1 MLVGTASGASA
12 DAVTSHISY
21 NRGTLTAAGL
31 GCDPVYFICGVGT
44 FDGQPATFAF
54 YPPTDEGQFVG
65 DCFEYSE
72 VDEVV
77 ELQDGSGSLLLRHT
91 VTICPPTPNWWKN
104 RGLASFGNP
113 WDLARSAGGSSG
125 GSAAALAARMVPA
138 ATGTDTAGSP
148 VLLENWYYA
157 IWSYNGFAE
166 TNHPLNP
173 FRDPLQDHARAQ
185 HHQAPREPGQPADV
199 IGGDDA
205 LPVDL
210 GEERSA
216 LVTKVGDG
224 GGAHGCS
231 S

>member
-31 GCDPVYFICGVGT
+31 GCGPVYFICGVGT

-54 YPPTDEGQFVG
+54 YPPTDEGRFVG

-113 WDLARSAGGSSG
+113 WDLESVWTVVSGTGVYADASGSGSWTAFWAGASGAGRHSGDIARG
-125 GSAAALAARMVPA
+125 
-138 ATGTDTAGSP
+138 
-148 VLLENWYYA
+148 
-157 IWSYNGFAE
+157 
-166 TNHPLNP
+166 
-173 FRDPLQDHARAQ
+173 
-185 HHQAPREPGQPADV
+185 
-199 IGGDDA
+199 
-205 LPVDL
+205 
-210 GEERSA
+210 
-216 LVTKVGDG
+216 
-224 GGAHGCS
+224 
-231 S
+231 